1 MKSILRD
8 NASVNNEFRTTEE
21 GSGGGGGG
29 GSMSDLLR
37 GTGSSSKPREI
48 SETCE
53 LPRTMTVTKE
63 MP

>member
-8 NASVNNEFRTTEE
+8 NASVNNEFRTTEDE
-21 GSGGGGGG
+21 SGGGG

-48 SETCE
+48 SENCE

>member
-21 GSGGGGGG
+21 GGGGE
-29 GSMSDLLR
+29 SMSDLLR

>member
-21 GSGGGGGG
+21 GSG
-29 GSMSDLLR
+29 SMSDLFR

-48 SETCE
+48 SENCE